1 MKLSKLKKRV
11 WPFVLSIDMLRYI
24 YAFFYKKKLVKRKI
38 KKISEINASYL
49 IKNGEICDV
58 FSPNIDG
65 FEKHKKVVSP
75 DIKIYIFE
83 NVVGSINSSCFYDD
97 DNAYFDE
104 IFSIH
109 RADANYASGS
119 LIFHNKKNAI
129 FNIKKE
135 IIINE
140 NCFFL
145 GGNASF
151 NYYHWL
157 IEILPKILFVNK
169 EIIKKYKIKAIV
181 LNDKVKEISS
191 FMLSFAAVAGDHN
204 LKIIFCSENDDL
216 KFKKIIYL
224 SSFNSVLLNSNK
236 NTVKLE
242 DVVFS
247 KSSLDILRNRVF
259 SNKYFLNIEESKVSF
274 PKKIFLMR
282 GKVSGYN
289 KRNYNENEVFEFF
302 KDKGF
307 EAVYAEKYSFF
318 EQAYLFSNAEQII
331 GPSGAFWTNLIFSS
345 PGVIALSWLPNS
357 YKDFSVYST
366 IAKFYK
372 VKMIF
377 HIYNSS
383 NELHEAY
390 NIKVDLLWKSY
401 KASVTI

>member
-11 WPFVLSIDMLRYI
+11 WPFVLSIDILRYI

-38 KKISEINASYL
+38 KKISEINSAYL
-49 IKNGEICDV
+49 IKSGEICDV
-58 FSPNIDG
+58 FSPKIDG
-65 FEKHKKVVSP
+65 FENHKKIVSP

-83 NVVGSINSSCFYDD
+83 NVIGSINSSCFYDD

-119 LIFHNKKNAI
+119 LIFHYKKNAI

-135 IIINE
+135 IIIDE

-157 IEILPKILFVNK
+157 IEILPKILFLNK

-191 FMLSFAAVAGDHN
+191 FMLSFTAVAEENN
-204 LKIIFCSENDDL
+204 LKIIFCSENHDL

-224 SSFNSVLLNSNK
+224 SCFNSVLLNSNK

-242 DVVFS
+242 DVVFR
-247 KSSLDILRNRVF
+247 KSSLDILRNRIF
-259 SNKYFLNIEESKVSF
+259 SNKYFLNIEESKVYF

-282 GKVSGYN
+282 GKVSEYN

-302 KDKGF
+302 KEKGF

-345 PGVIALSWLPNS
+345 AGTLALSWLPNNF
-357 YKDFSVYST
+357 KEFSVYST

-372 VKMIF
+372 INMIF
-377 HIYNSS
+377 TIYEINGG
-383 NELHEAY
+383 LHDEYRLNLQKIKEAY
-390 NIKVDLLWKSY
+390 DNF
-401 KASVTI
+401 